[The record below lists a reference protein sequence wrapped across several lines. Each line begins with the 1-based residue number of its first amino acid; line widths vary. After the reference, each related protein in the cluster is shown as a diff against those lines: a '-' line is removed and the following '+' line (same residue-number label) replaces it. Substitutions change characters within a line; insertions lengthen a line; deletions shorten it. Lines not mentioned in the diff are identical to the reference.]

1 MINKVNKNDSRKV
14 RAIRVRKKISGSSER
29 PRLSVFKSLNQ
40 IYCQIIDDSNS
51 TTLLS
56 ASTLDKDVVSKI
68 AGKTKTESAF
78 IVGQALAKKAAKKGI
93 TNVVF
98 DRAGYIYTGRVKS
111 LAEGAR
117 NGGLQF

>member
-1 MINKVNKNDSRKV
+1 MINKVDRNKSRKI
-14 RAIRVRKKISGSSER
+14 RAMRVRKKISGTSEC
-29 PRLSVFKSLNQ
+29 PRLNVFKSLKK
-40 IYCQIIDDSNS
+40 IYAQIIDDSNNH
-51 TTLLS
+51 TLLS
-56 ASTLDKDVVSKI
+56 VSSLDKDVASKI

-78 IVGQALAKKAAKKGI
+78 IVGQVLAKKATKKGI

-117 NGGLQF
+117 DGGLQF